1 MGPLHFLVAVLVL
14 AALCDIFSRRIPNW
28 LTLPAIAMGLAYH
41 LWTGSLAGLLF
52 SIGGV
57 ALALVFWAPFY
68 VMGGIGA
75 GDVKLLA
82 AVGALLGPVGL
93 FHSALCTAIVGGIY
107 AALVLAATQAGR
119 QTAVEYKKRLGA
131 FLLTMN
137 ITGLKPDGRRKGPLL
152 YYGVAI
158 ALGTLLSIWCKGVY
172 R

>member
-1 MGPLHFLVAVLVL
+1 MNTFHLLVAVLVL
-14 AALCDIFSRRIPNW
+14 AALCDVLWRRIPNL
-28 LTLPAIAMGLAYH
+28 LTLPAIAIGLAYH
-41 LWTGSLAGLLF
+41 LWGGGLAGLLF
-52 SIGGV
+52 SLGGV

-93 FHSALCTAIVGGIY
+93 FHSALCTAIVGGMY
-107 AALVLAATQAGR
+107 AALVLAATRSGR
-119 QTAVEYKKRLGA
+119 QAAVEYKKKVGA

-137 ITGLKPDGRRKGPLL
+137 IDGLKPDGTRKGPLL
-152 YYGVAI
+152 YYGVAV
-158 ALGTLLSIWCKGVY
+158 ALGTLLSLFCKGAY